1 MGEKNR
7 LIYDRHFVTRDSC
20 EYNSMKI
27 IGAWIE
33 ILFHFFDKDKKEIFF
48 AENEECTVQEKLVCS
63 IDENNGYVF
72 QKKSLVGTNISSF
85 TAKPVSFVLEALVGK
100 GKDYIKDCPKELLN
114 ANVCQAIQVS
124 EDEFKEFVKSNW
136 TNFNVTENMNA
147 ICTGMSYELLKEI
160 A

>member
-7 LIYDRHFVTRDSC
+7 LIYDRHFTTLNSC
-20 EYNSMKI
+20 EYHSMKI

-33 ILFHFFDKDKKEIFF
+33 ILFNFFDRSGNEIFF
-48 AENEECTVQEKLVCS
+48 TEGEECTVQEKLVCS

-85 TAKPVSFVLEALVGK
+85 TATPVNFVLEALVGK
-100 GKDYIKDCPKELLN
+100 GKDYIKDCPQELLN
-114 ANVCQAIQVS
+114 ANVCQAVQVS

-136 TNFNVTENMNA
+136 TDFNVKQNKNA
-147 ICTGMSYELLKEI
+147 ICTGMNYELL
-160 A
+160 